1 MAVVLRLSRAGA
13 KKQPFYH
20 IVATDSRNPRD
31 GRFIEHVGRWDPRAK
46 QLHVDAA
53 KVEKWLKNGALPTET
68 VKDLLA
74 KAKAEAPG
82 A

>member
-31 GRFIEHVGRWDPRAK
+31 GRFLDQVGRWDPRAK
-46 QLHVDAA
+46 KLDVDSA
-53 KVEKWLKNGALPTET
+53 KLEKWLKNGALPSET

-74 KAKAEAPG
+74 KAPKA
-82 A
+82 